1 MGLGRGDIVKL
12 LERFELA
19 PSRALGQNF
28 LCDPNM
34 AARIA
39 RLAEISSSD
48 YVVEVGPGFGS
59 LTVELARLACKVVAI
74 EFDRYLI
81 DALAEVLSQR
91 EISNVEIVI
100 ADALTADYPRLLSAA
115 PKWKLVSNLPYNIS
129 TPLVLS
135 MLEEQTMITDMVVMV
150 QREVGER
157 MCATPGSSEFSQVAL
172 KLGYFAS
179 AKVVSVVS
187 REVFLPKPNVD
198 SVLVK
203 ITRRAPSELDL
214 DEMTYDV
221 LFSLAKLAFAN
232 RRQMLRR
239 TLSPRMSA
247 EQIRAAGIDPA
258 RRPETLELREWRA
271 LAVAL
276 IGSKG

>member
-100 ADALTADYPRLLSAA
+100 ADALTADYPSLLSAA
-115 PKWKLVSNLPYNIS
+115 PRWKLVSNLPYNIS
-129 TPLVLS
+129 TTLVLS
-135 MLEEQTMITDMVVMV
+135 MLEEQKMITDMVVMV

-203 ITRRAPSELDL
+203 IARRAPSELDL